1 MLNIFKLTPGGGTGG
16 GGGGTDTNDYVD
28 ALTTA
33 VNGTTLTVTLG
44 RTGSLADLT
53 SNVTLPSSG
62 GGFSLEQ
69 IQDAMFS
76 FLNFG
81 NNITDTYDDPNN
93 VYNIDAVNN
102 YVDHLGATVAS
113 DELTITLGRTGSLA
127 DLQHTVTLPTGGGGT
142 VSNEHIRD
150 TIAAFATAGDNMT
163 IVHQDA
169 ANRLVFSANSPLTDV
184 FASAIALTSIGVAW
198 AMNIEDP
205 PRSRRLGSAFSG
217 GPDLHDGTFFEGE
230 YYVAGEGADHVWR
243 VDLVTL
249 TSTDIGT
256 MRPTITEIEGFEAHL
271 GTLYA
276 LQVSGSRAGLY
287 TVDLDD
293 LSAATQISASLPSG
307 MLTSGRMISFGG
319 SLYYLDGGAK
329 VWRIDTTTP
338 ANSVNVG
345 NIGGISELTSTAA
358 WLVSR
363 ARCMESPVTSH
374 ELYEIDLEAA
384 TKVFIG
390 ETPTGTINIDAM
402 AAVSIGL
409 STTFVPKR
417 V

>member
-1 MLNIFKLTPGGGTGG
+1 MIGDELT
-16 GGGGTDTNDYVD
+16 
-28 ALTTA
+28 LR
-33 VNGTTLTVTLG
+33 LG
-44 RTGSLADLT
+44 RTGSLPDLT
-53 SNVTLPSSG
+53 SAAITLPS
-62 GGFSLEQ
+62 
-69 IQDAMFS
+69 
-76 FLNFG
+76 
-81 NNITDTYDDPNN
+81 
-93 VYNIDAVNN
+93 
-102 YVDHLGATVAS
+102 
-113 DELTITLGRTGSLA
+113 
-127 DLQHTVTLPTGGGGT
+127 GGGT

-287 TVDLDD
+287 TVDLSD

-345 NIGGISELTSTAA
+345 NIGLIPNNNYGGLVGIKGK
-358 WLVSR
+358 VYG
-363 ARCMESPVTSH
+363 VTSQTRG
-374 ELYEIDLEAA
+374 LYEIDLENA

-390 ETPTGTINIDAM
+390 ETPVGTASIDAM
-402 AAVSIGL
+402 AAVSVGL
-409 STTFVPKR
+409 STTFVPEGVNLYFTNARADARIDAYFDFDPSAAFTASLDKLEADGHGLR
-417 V
+417 RAQPRST